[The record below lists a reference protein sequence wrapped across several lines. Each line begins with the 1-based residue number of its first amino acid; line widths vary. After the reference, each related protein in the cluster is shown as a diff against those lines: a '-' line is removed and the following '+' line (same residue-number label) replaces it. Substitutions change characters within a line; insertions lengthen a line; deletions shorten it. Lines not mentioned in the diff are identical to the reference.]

1 MSVVSPTLRAKV
13 RARIERPVAAVFIR
27 LHFTPNILTLLG
39 FAICVLGAVL
49 AGVQLWLPAALVV
62 AFGSVFDLF
71 DGALARA
78 TGKSSRLGAFLD
90 SVFDRAGEATIYI
103 GIAFGFLRSSFEFA
117 GWVAMIAMAAAFM
130 VSYTR
135 AKSESLGF
143 TPGTGMANVG
153 LAPREV
159 RTVILVLG
167 LLAAGI
173 LGAQQ
178 TIYCLVGPCP
188 QLLGTGGQLLVVAL
202 GVIALLATITVIQR
216 IVHVY
221 QQAKKEPQ

>member
-1 MSVVSPTLRAKV
+1 MSVVSPSLRTKV
-13 RARIERPVAAVFIR
+13 RASIEAPVAAIFIR
-27 LHFTPNILTLLG
+27 LHLTPNMLTLIG
-39 FAICVLGAVL
+39 FGICVFGAVL
-49 AGVQLWLPAALVV
+49 AGMQMWSAAAIVV

-78 TGKSSRLGAFLD
+78 TGKSSKLGAFLD
-90 SVFDRAGEATIYI
+90 SVFDRAGEAAIYI
-103 GIAFGFLRSSFEFA
+103 GVAFGFLRSGFEFE
-117 GWVAMIAMAAAFM
+117 GWVAMLAMAAAFM

-143 TPGTGMANVG
+143 TPGTGMANIG

-173 LGAQQ
+173 FGAQQ
-178 TIYCLVGPCP
+178 TIYCLVAPCP
-188 QLLGTGGQLLVVAL
+188 QLLGMGGQLLVAAL
-202 GVIALLATITVIQR
+202 GLIAVLATITVVQR

-221 QQAKKEPQ
+221 QQAKKEPR

>member
-1 MSVVSPTLRAKV
+1 MSVVSPSLRAKV
-13 RARIERPVAAVFIR
+13 RASIEAPVAAVFIR

-39 FAICVLGAVL
+39 FAICAVGAVL
-49 AGVQLWLPAALVV
+49 AGMQLWLPAALVV
-62 AFGSVFDLF
+62 AFG
-71 DGALARA
+71 
-78 TGKSSRLGAFLD
+78 
-90 SVFDRAGEATIYI
+90 
-103 GIAFGFLRSSFEFA
+103 FLRSGFEFA

-178 TIYCLVGPCP
+178 TIYCLVAPCP
-188 QLLGTGGQLLVVAL
+188 QLLGTGGQLLVAAL
-202 GVIALLATITVIQR
+202 GLIALLATVTVIQR

>member
-1 MSVVSPTLRAKV
+1 MSVVSPSLRSKV
-13 RARIERPVAAVFIR
+13 RASIEAPVAAVFIR

-39 FAICVLGAVL
+39 FAICVFGAVL
-49 AGVQLWLPAALVV
+49 AGMQLWLPAALVV

-78 TGKSSRLGAFLD
+78 TGKSSKLGAFLD
-90 SVFDRAGEATIYI
+90 SVFDRAGEAAIYV

-143 TPGTGMANVG
+143 TPGTGMANIG

-173 LGAQQ
+173 LGGSG
-178 TIYCLVGPCP
+178 YP
-188 QLLGTGGQLLVVAL
+188 QGDTGFPPVLLAGGQILTASL
-202 GVIALLATITVIQR
+202 GLIALLATVTVIQR

-221 QQAKKEPQ
+221 RQAKKESQ